1 MKIERRKITIGE
13 LVEGYRDDSDGEGGV
28 VGYSG
33 QLDIRPPYQREYVYS
48 GRQRDD
54 VIRSVLAGFPLNV
67 MYWAKRPDGR
77 YEVLD
82 GQQRTISIS
91 QYVSGDFSIDGLYYS
106 NQPDDVQGRID
117 GYELTIYLCDGDTSE
132 KLDWFRIVNIAGE
145 KLLDQELRNA
155 VYAGPW
161 VSDAKRYFSRPACAA
176 KDISDAYLKGSP
188 IRQDLLETAI
198 KWASGG
204 DIENYMG
211 RNQHEESADELWAH
225 FQAVIGWVAATFPKK
240 RAIMQGVDWGTLYAQ
255 HRNETLDPDALE
267 HEIGQLLSL
276 KKPGRE
282 SVIQRLPGVYPYVL
296 DGDER
301 HLNLRSFTK
310 AQKNAA
316 YERQGGKC
324 EGCGKEFEIRQ
335 MEGDH
340 KKPWEDGGLTTDDN
354 LQMLCKECN
363 RRKGAR

>member
-1 MKIERRKITIGE
+1 MEITIGE
-13 LVEGYRDDSDGEGGV
+13 LIDCYNDDGEGGV
-28 VGYSG
+28 TGYG
-33 QLDIRPPYQREYVYS
+33 GNLDIRPPYQREYVYS
-48 GRQRDD
+48 GKQRDD

-77 YEVLD
+77 HEVLD
-82 GQQRTISIS
+82 GQQRTISIC
-91 QYVSGDFSIDGLYYS
+91 QYASGEFSIDGLYYS
-106 NQPDDVQGRID
+106 NQPDDVQDRID

-161 VSDAKRYFSRPACAA
+161 VTDAKRYFSRHGCAA
-176 KDISDAYLKGSP
+176 KAIGDAYVKGSP
-188 IRQDLLETAI
+188 IRQDLLQTAI

-204 DIENYMG
+204 KIDDYMA
-211 RNQHEESADELWAH
+211 RHQHEEGADELWSH
-225 FQAVIGWVAATFPKK
+225 FRAVIEWTESAFPKK
-240 RAIMQGVDWGTLYAQ
+240 RAIMCGVDWGTLYAK
-255 HRNETLDPDALE
+255 HRDDALDPNALE
-267 HEIGQLLSL
+267 HEIAQLLSL

-282 SVIQRLPGVYPYVL
+282 SPIQRLPGVYPYVL

-310 AQKNAA
+310 GQKNAA
-316 YERQGGKC
+316 YEGQDGRC
-324 EGCGKEFEIRQ
+324 AACGEEFEIGQ
-335 MEGDH
+335 MHGDH
-340 KKPWEDGGLTTDDN
+340 KRPWTKGGLTTDDN

-363 RRKGAR
+363 RRKGAK